1 MTHYALILF
10 YVAIAVGV
18 VFMAGYD
25 YCARKHKDALEE
37 LERWRCYWHE
47 TRAWLAEFKD
57 AVDALEHLNEV
68 ARGKNGSSIDRVRE
82 AMRRRRDAA
91 K

>member
-1 MTHYALILF
+1 MIMSIGLLVI
-10 YVAIAVGV
+10 IA
-18 VFMAGYD
+18 FCAGYF
-25 YCARKHKDALEE
+25 AGTGHNTSE
-37 LERWRCYWHE
+37 LDELTRWRCYWHE

-57 AVDALEHLNEV
+57 SVEALEHLNEV

-82 AMRRRRDAA
+82 AMRRRRDEA

>member
-10 YVAIAVGV
+10 YVAIAAGV

-37 LERWRCYWHE
+37 LERWRIGQLGGQN
-47 TRAWLAEFKD
+47 WLCESREAF
-57 AVDALEHLNEV
+57 DALELLRDIAKGRAANDWEPMRDMIRHRN
-68 ARGKNGSSIDRVRE
+68 GK
-82 AMRRRRDAA
+82 
-91 K
+91 